1 MAELLGKTT
10 YRASIKLTPTTQ
22 LISNR
27 KWKILSAILIGSA
40 MAVAAR

>member
-10 YRASIKLTPTTQ
+10 YRASQRTPTTQ